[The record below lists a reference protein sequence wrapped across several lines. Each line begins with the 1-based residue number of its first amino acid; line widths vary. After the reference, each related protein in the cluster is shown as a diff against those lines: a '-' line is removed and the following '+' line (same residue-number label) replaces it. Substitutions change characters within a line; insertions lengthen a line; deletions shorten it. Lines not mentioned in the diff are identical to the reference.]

1 MDEVCSCLCLK
12 GSLEIM
18 KTYVL
23 LAVSLWICVCAHMHA
38 CAIYINILTIFLI
51 PQTLNMSV
59 IHFMGIVSNDGLDF
73 GCPD

>member
-23 LAVSLWICVCAHMHA
+23 LAVSLWICVCAHTCMRVL
-38 CAIYINILTIFLI
+38 YILTIFLI